1 MSKLSENIENEIQSF
16 GLEVFHRLKNSKPS
30 FLNTQFYTD
39 LFLELGMKNEELKAN
54 LFRFVDVLPS
64 LHDSS
69 SVVAHA
75 KEYLSDVT
83 KQLPE
88 VLQKALNI
96 NPDSLTAKVVATA
109 IKKQISFVAKQFIV
123 GATPES
129 ALKALRK
136 IRRNKHAFTVDLLG
150 EATVSDEES
159 ILYQKR
165 YLELVT
171 CLAKEIPNWNES
183 APLIKNHFGE
193 KTALNISVKLSALY
207 SQSKALNFLQT
218 KKMLCLR
225 LGEIASAVKKA
236 GGFIYVDMEDT
247 PLTSVT
253 IETFKELFSS
263 EEFKHYDRVGLVL
276 QAYLRRTKDDIQD
289 LVAWS
294 KSRGTPVA
302 IRLVKGA
309 YWDTETILAKQ
320 QQLPIP
326 VWENKES
333 TDANYE
339 LLTMELLKNHNY
351 LFPAF
356 ASHNIRSLCHAI
368 KAAEKLNVPAT
379 NFEIQALFG
388 MAAKVAGAFSDLG
401 YLVREYAP
409 VGELIPG
416 MGYLVRRLLENTSNE
431 GFLRQGFH
439 ENKNPEN
446 LLRKPMFNEAD
457 TGDNHLKNITDT
469 EFSNVPPVDFS
480 IKEERDKFQ
489 LAINSLLEKLNKNP
503 IIVKPIIEGKEISF
517 EQKLFSISPENPDLK
532 LAEVDLCNKETA
544 LNCVKTLADFFPKW
558 SLTSA
563 EVRAEILFKA
573 AKIMQSKRAE
583 LSAIIILEA
592 GKPWTEADGDV
603 VEAIDFLNYYAHQ
616 ALKLFNT
623 PLQTNIPGEQN
634 SYTYEA
640 RGVCVVICPWNFPLA
655 IPCGMFVAALVTG
668 NCAILKPA
676 EQTSLIAK
684 EFFNILLVAGLP
696 PQAAAF
702 LPGIGEEIGPD
713 LVKHPEVATVVF
725 TGSKNVGLQLIKQC
739 AESSPNASHVKR
751 VIAEMGGKNA
761 IIVDEDADLDEAIK
775 GIVSSAF
782 GFQGQKCS
790 ACSRAIVVGGNYQR
804 FLERLKEATKSII
817 IGPASNSATFV
828 GPVID
833 EEAFRRI
840 QTTIENAKKEC
851 NALVEGGVCITELN
865 KKAYFI
871 KPTIFTDIPKNHS
884 LLTQEI
890 FGPVLAVVN
899 TNTFEE
905 AIDLAMKSEYALTG
919 GVYSRSPKNIALAK
933 QTFKVGNLYINRGC
947 TGAIVSRQ
955 PFGGA
960 KMSGVGSKAGG
971 PDYLLQ
977 FVIPRV
983 ITENTIRRGFAPSE

>member
-1 MSKLSENIENEIQSF
+1 MIESAEILEKEIQIF
-16 GLEVFHRLKNSKPS
+16 GLEIFNQLKNTKSS

-39 LFLELGMKNEELKAN
+39 LFLNLGMKNEDLKTS

-64 LHDSS
+64 LQESS

-75 KEYLSDVT
+75 QEYLSDVT
-83 KQLPE
+83 KQLPV

-96 NPDSLTAKVVATA
+96 NSQSLPAKLAAAA

-123 GATPES
+123 GATPQS
-129 ALKALRK
+129 ALKSLKK
-136 IRRNKHAFTVDLLG
+136 IRRHGHAFTVDLLG
-150 EATVSDEES
+150 EATVSEEES
-159 ILYQKR
+159 IHYQKR
-165 YLELVT
+165 YLELVST
-171 CLAKEIPNWNES
+171 LAKELPQWEES
-183 APLIKNHFGE
+183 APLVKNHFGE

-207 SQSKALNFLQT
+207 SQSKALNFSQT
-218 KKMLCLR
+218 KKTLSLR
-225 LGEIASAVKKA
+225 LGEIASEVKKA

-263 EEFKHYDRVGLVL
+263 EEFKNYDRCGLVL
-276 QAYLRRTKDDIQD
+276 QAYLRRTAEDIKDLIS
-289 LVAWS
+289 WS

-320 QQLPIP
+320 QHLEVP
-326 VWENKES
+326 VWEYKES

-339 LLTMELLKNHNY
+339 LLTIELLKNHNY

-368 KAAEKLNVPAT
+368 KAAEKLGVPAT
-379 NFEIQALFG
+379 NFEIQALYG
-388 MAAKVAGAFSDLG
+388 MAAKVAGAFSDQG
-401 YLVREYAP
+401 FLVREYAP

-439 ENKNPEN
+439 ENKNPGN
-446 LLRKPMFNEAD
+446 LLNKPLFNAND
-457 TGDNHLKNITDT
+457 NGRNHLENKMREKFTNIAPT
-469 EFSNVPPVDFS
+469 DFS
-480 IKEERDKFQ
+480 IQEEREKFQ
-489 LAINSLLEKLNKNP
+489 KAIAALIEKTKHEP
-503 IIVKPIIEGKEISF
+503 FSVKPIIEGKEISSA
-517 EQKLFSISPENPDLK
+517 EKIFSLSPENPELK
-532 LAEVDLCNKETA
+532 LAEIELCNKETA
-544 LNCVKTLADFFPKW
+544 IKTVAVLNQYFPIW
-558 SLTSA
+558 SATSA
-563 EVRAEILFKA
+563 QDRSEILFNA
-573 AKIMQSKRAE
+573 AAIMEKKRVE

-592 GKPWTEADGDV
+592 GKPWAEADADV

-623 PLQTNIPGEQN
+623 TQQVNIPGELN
-634 SYTYEA
+634 SYQYEA
-640 RGVCVVICPWNFPLA
+640 RGICLVISPWNFPLA
-655 IPCGMFVAALVTG
+655 IPCGMFAAALVTG

-676 EQTSLIAK
+676 EQTSLIAR
-684 EFFNILLVAGLP
+684 ELFDILLEAGLP
-696 PQAAAF
+696 GTAAAF

-713 LVKHPEVATVVF
+713 LVKHPAVTTVVF
-725 TGSKNVGLQLIKQC
+725 TGSKSVGLQLIKQG
-739 AESSPNASHVKR
+739 AESSPTAFHVKR
-751 VIAEMGGKNA
+751 VITEMGGKNA
-761 IIVDEDADLDEAIK
+761 IIIDEDADLDEAIK
-775 GIVSSAF
+775 GIIYSAF

-790 ACSRAIVVGGNYQR
+790 ACSRAIVVGSNYQR

-833 EEAFRRI
+833 QEAFKRI
-840 QTTIENAKKEC
+840 QSTIENAKKDC
-851 NALVEGGVCITELN
+851 NLLVEGGVTVTEIN
-865 KKAYFI
+865 EKGYFI
-871 KPTIFTDIPKNHS
+871 NPTIFTDIPKNHN
-884 LLTQEI
+884 LLFQEV

-899 TNTFEE
+899 VKTLEE
-905 AIDLAMKSEYALTG
+905 AIDLANSTEYALTG
-919 GVYSRSPKNIALAK
+919 GIYSRSPKNIALAK
-933 QTFKVGNLYINRGC
+933 QKFKMGNLYINRGC
-947 TGAIVSRQ
+947 TGAVVNRQ

-960 KMSGVGSKAGG
+960 RMSGVGSKAGG

-983 ITENTIRRGFAPSE
+983 ITENTIRRGFAPVE